1 MRKYILYI
9 GFGLTLPLV
18 FIITLLSCNTTEPID
33 NIQPGRRDYEFTFDT
48 VKVPFSYLSRI
59 WGTGPT
65 DVWAVGPGSGLDE
78 TIWHY
83 DGNTWSTDGVS
94 RGIAPLSVYGF
105 SSDDVWLA
113 GNEGKIWHYDGKS
126 WSQKLDFKKSGY
138 YLGFQEI
145 WGESPQN
152 IYAVGYAD
160 TTTFRRAIIVHYDG
174 FKWEEKKIPLINY
187 DFIRIMKDIKGS
199 GKYYLRGYGLE
210 NDDYTGVF
218 EYDGN
223 INIKKIY
230 EEKFSLKTSATFRL
244 LNRRL
249 YFVIGNTI
257 NIYENNGFKK
267 VLDINEP
274 NFLGQIFGRSEKDI
288 LLLMSDG
295 IAHYNGTDIQYIKK
309 IDPDIELS
317 EAAVF
322 ENDFI
327 FIADDFV
334 NHDNVF
340 VRGTLK

>member
-1 MRKYILYI
+1 MGVKKICYAII
-9 GFGLTLPLV
+9 INFV
-18 FIITLLSCNTTEPID
+18 FLSLISCNTTEPVD
-33 NIQPGRRDYEFTFDT
+33 NIQSGRRDYEFTFDT

-59 WGTGPT
+59 WGTSPT
-65 DVWAVGPGSGLDE
+65 DVWAVGPGGGLDE

-83 DGNTWSTDGVS
+83 DGNEWSTDGIS
-94 RGIAPLSVYGF
+94 RNISPLSVYGF
-105 SSDDVWLA
+105 SPNDVWIA
-113 GNEGKIWHYDGKS
+113 GNEGKIWHYDGND
-126 WSQKLDFKKSGY
+126 WSERLDYKKPGY

-160 TTTFRRAIIVHYDG
+160 TTTFRRAIIVHYNG
-174 FKWEEKKIPLINY
+174 TKWEEEKIPFINY
-187 DFIRIMKDIKGS
+187 DFIRIMKDFKGS
-199 GKYYLRGYGLE
+199 GQYYLQGFGLE
-210 NDDYTGVF
+210 NDDYIGIF
-218 EYDGN
+218 EYDGKT
-223 INIKKIY
+223 IIKNIY
-230 EEKFSLKTSATFRL
+230 EKRFSLQNNATFRL
-244 LNRRL
+244 LNGGL
-249 YFVIGNTI
+249 YFVIGYTI
-257 NIYENNGFKK
+257 NIYDNGKFKK

-295 IAHYNGTDIQYIKK
+295 IAHYNGIDIQYLKK
-309 IDPDIELS
+309 IDPIIELS

-322 ENDFI
+322 EKDFI